1 MNAVRDQWSRHI
13 EFLCL
18 AGAVMLAQLACA
30 QITATVAQPANR
42 AGRVPDVEVWR
53 FDQTGL
59 LGGHTVTVLGHPR
72 VIESPYG
79 KAVEFNGVDDALF
92 VGVHPLAGVSTF
104 TWEVIFRPDADG
116 APEQRFFHLQEQ
128 DPKTGEDTDNR
139 MLFEIRIVD
148 GQWCLDSFA
157 TTAGEKLTLLNCKLL
172 HPLGKWYRVTAVYDG
187 REFRNYVGD
196 ELEGSG
202 ELKLG
207 PQRAGHS
214 SAGVRINKRDYFK
227 GAILVARMTRHALPR
242 EQFLNMPPAVASP
255 SGK

>member
-1 MNAVRDQWSRHI
+1 MAVGNKWCKQI
-13 EFLCL
+13 KLVCL
-18 AGAVMLAQLACA
+18 AGGLMFSQRAWA
-30 QITATVAQPANR
+30 QISATAAQTPGR
-42 AGRVPDVEVWR
+42 AGSVPDAEMWS
-53 FDQTGL
+53 FDQTNH
-59 LGGHTVTVLGHPR
+59 LGRHPVTVHGHPR
-72 VIESPYG
+72 VIDSPYG

-92 VGVHPLAGVSTF
+92 VGVHPLAGVSAF

-128 DPKTGEDTDNR
+128 DPRTGEDTDNR

-207 PQRAGHS
+207 PQHAGHS

-227 GAILVARMTRHALPR
+227 GAILMARITRHALPR
-242 EQFLNMPPAVASP
+242 EQFLKMPPAVASP
-255 SGK
+255 HEK

>member
-1 MNAVRDQWSRHI
+1 VSRQI

-18 AGAVMLAQLACA
+18 AGVLMLSQLACA
-30 QITATVAQPANR
+30 QISATAAQPAGG
-42 AGRVPDVEVWR
+42 AGSIPDSEVWR

-59 LGGHTVTVLGHPR
+59 LGGHPATVLGHPR

-104 TWEVIFRPDADG
+104 TWEVVFRPDADG
-116 APEQRFFHLQEQ
+116 AGNSGSFIFRNKI
-128 DPKTGEDTDNR
+128 PKRARIRIIGCC
-139 MLFEIRIVD
+139 FEIRIVD

-187 REFRNYVGD
+187 KEFRNYVGD

-207 PQRAGHS
+207 PQLAGHS
-214 SAGVRINKRDYFK
+214 SAGSALIK
-227 GAILVARMTRHALPR
+227 GTTLKERFSWR
-242 EQFLNMPPAVASP
+242 
-255 SGK
+255 G